1 MTAFHNV
8 LFPPKIAYGASG
20 GPEFSTSIAVS
31 LNGFEQ
37 RNINWST
44 ARGKWDIST
53 GIKNA
58 ADIDE
63 VIAFFRARFG
73 KAYGFLFKDW
83 MDYKAKGQL
92 IGKGDGKT
100 TEFQLVKDY
109 KSGSCH
115 TYTRKILKPVENS
128 VEILLGTVP
137 VSAKDFSCNLT
148 TGVIT
153 FNNPPAEGA
162 SIVCDFEF
170 NVPVRFDTDQIII
183 RATGPGRFVSDPIT
197 VTEIRQ

>member
-44 ARGKWDIST
+44 ARGRWDVST
-53 GIKNA
+53 GLKNS

-63 VIAFFRARFG
+63 VVAFFRARFG

-83 MDYKAKGQL
+83 MDYRVKNQS
-92 IGKGDGKT
+92 IGDGDGEKK
-100 TEFQLVKDY
+100 EFQLVKDY
-109 KSGSCH
+109 RSGSCY
-115 TYTRKILKPVENS
+115 TYTRKILKPVAASLEVLVNS
-128 VEILLGTVP
+128 VPTN
-137 VSAKDFSCNLT
+137 DFRCDST

-153 FNNPPAEGA
+153 FNNPPAKGA
-162 SIVCDFEF
+162 SIVCNFEF

>member
-1 MTAFHNV
+1 MAAFHEV

-37 RNINWST
+37 RNINWSA
-44 ARGKWDIST
+44 ARGRWDIST
-53 GIKNA
+53 GIKSS

-83 MDYKAKGQL
+83 MDYRVKDQV

-100 TEFQLVKDY
+100 TVFQLVKDY
-109 KSGSCH
+109 KSGSYL
-115 TYTRKILKPVENS
+115 YTRNILKPVENS
-128 VEILLGTVP
+128 VRIRVDSVQVTTDDFKCN
-137 VSAKDFSCNLT
+137 SA

-153 FNNPPAEGA
+153 FTNPPVESAN
-162 SIVCDFEF
+162 IVCDFEF
-170 NVPVRFDTDQIII
+170 NVPVRFDTDQIIV
-183 RATGPGRFVSDPIT
+183 RATGPGRFVSDSII
-197 VTEIRQ
+197 VTEIRCA